1 MAKFVALRVGRS
13 GVKGARLCLNRM
25 LHHEC
30 TYQNSESH
38 GKSTSNHIEFSHLKL
53 AREGCDAQVV
63 LKRFGSRIGLCLCSC
78 TGQASERLNSILGS
92 IFGSKQ
98 VSRSVAQETSD
109 STGVSIDKIKQVL
122 PQLAS
127 VAAAATQRGQ
137 LGQSTGG
144 LGSILA
150 GMES

>member
-1 MAKFVALRVGRS
+1 MSLFDMLESAAGTAAMGQIAQRVGLPPDQLQAVIGS
-13 GVKGARLCLNRM
+13 LAPKVLPK
-25 LHHEC
+25 LHQKAQQGELD
-30 TYQNSESH
+30 TSAAASAPPPGTDEAEDH
-38 GKSTSNHIEFSHLKL
+38 G
-53 AREGCDAQVV
+53 
-63 LKRFGSRIGLCLCSC
+63 
-78 TGQASERLNSILGS
+78 NSILGS

-127 VAAAATQRGQ
+127 VAAAAMQRGQ